1 MLVSLVR
8 DGLMYELDTAGVE
21 RFPGHEKWGKW
32 GNEKKGKRERKR
44 KKGWT

>member
-21 RFPGHEKWGKW
+21 RFPGHGENGEQGKR
-32 GNEKKGKRERKR
+32 GKGKGEERKAEHE
-44 KKGWT
+44 